1 MQLKSL
7 VKLML
12 IGILLAATTT
22 AAQAGSKEAGSKQAD
37 WTTTLNVKLALLDKL
52 GADSLHVDVDSMA
65 GTVTLAGTV
74 DKRETLELAET
85 VAKSVAGVEHVDN
98 NLHLEAALA
107 NPSRVGATV
116 NEADAEVKDAV
127 LETRLRLALIDK
139 MGRDG
144 FRIGT
149 DAASGVVTLS
159 FERGFKSH
167 TRREAVA
174 IATAMAGVSK
184 VVSVDKT

>member
-12 IGILLAATTT
+12 IGIVLVATTT
-22 AAQAGSKEAGSKQAD
+22 AAQAGSKQAD

-74 DKRETLELAET
+74 DKRATLELAET
-85 VAKSVAGVEHVDN
+85 VAESVAGVEHVDN
-98 NLHLEAALA
+98 NLRLEAALA

-127 LETRLRLALIDK
+127 LETRLRLALLDK

-159 FERGFKSH
+159 FEHGFTPYS
-167 TRREAVA
+167 RQQAVA
-174 IATAMAGVSK
+174 IATGMAGVSK

>member
-1 MQLKSL
+1 MPLKSL

-12 IGILLAATTT
+12 IGTLLVATTT
-22 AAQAGSKEAGSKQAD
+22 AAQAGSKQAD
-37 WTTTLNVKLALLDKL
+37 WTTTLNVELALLDKL

-65 GTVTLAGTV
+65 GTVTLTGTV

-85 VAKSVAGVEHVDN
+85 VAESVAGVEHVEN
-98 NLHLEAALA
+98 NLRLEAALA

-127 LETRLRLALIDK
+127 LETKLRLALLDK

-149 DAASGVVTLS
+149 EAASGVVTLS
-159 FERGFKSH
+159 FERGFKAH
-167 TRREAVA
+167 TRRQAVA
-174 IATAMAGVSK
+174 IATGMAGVSK

>member
-7 VKLML
+7 VKLTL
-12 IGILLAATTT
+12 IGVLLAATTT
-22 AAQAGSKEAGSKQAD
+22 AAQAGSKQAGGKQTD

-65 GTVTLAGTV
+65 GTVNLTGTV

-85 VAKSVAGVEHVDN
+85 VAESVAGVEHVNN

-149 DAASGVVTLS
+149 DAASGVVTLE
-159 FERGFKSH
+159 FPKEMEAG
-167 TRREAVA
+167 RRKEALKVA
-174 IATAMAGVSK
+174 KRIEGVKK
-184 VVSVDKT
+184 VVSLEKK

>member
-7 VKLML
+7 VKLTL
-12 IGILLAATTT
+12 IGVLLAATTT
-22 AAQAGSKEAGSKQAD
+22 AAHAGSKQDGGKQTD

-52 GADSLHVDVDSMA
+52 GADSLHVDVDSVG
-65 GTVTLAGTV
+65 GTVTLGGTV

-85 VAKSVAGVEHVDN
+85 VAESVAGVEHVNN

-159 FERGFKSH
+159 FEHGFKPYS
-167 TRREAVA
+167 RRQAVE
-174 IATAMAGVSK
+174 IATGMAGVSK